1 MKILLPVD
9 GSPSSARAVRYVIRH
24 WGGPEETA
32 RASLVLLHVDPVL
45 SAGVAR
51 YLTAQDIARFHED
64 NAKSAL
70 RNARRALH
78 QASLPFEELHQI
90 GEPPEVITRLAG
102 KLRCD
107 LVAMGSHGWG
117 ALLSLM
123 LGSVVVKVLANSR
136 VPVLVI
142 R

>member
-9 GSPSSARAVRYVIRH
+9 GSPSSSRAIRYVIQH
-24 WGGPEETA
+24 WGGPETTPC
-32 RASLVLLHVDPVL
+32 ASLVLLHVDPVL

-51 YLTAQDIARFHED
+51 YLTAQDIARFHAD

-70 RNARRALH
+70 RAARRSLH
-78 QASLPFEELHQI
+78 KANLLFEEMHQI
-90 GEPPEVITRLAG
+90 GEPADVITRLAG
-102 KLRCD
+102 KMRCD

-117 ALLSLM
+117 ALLSLV
-123 LGSVVVKVLANSR
+123 LGSVVVKVLAHSR